1 MNICQIIR
9 SSMITINIIL
19 FSTPIFAQLSVGEIV
34 ESVAKSVVTIET
46 NNATGSGV
54 ILDSSGIVVT
64 NFHVIEGESEAIIRL
79 ENGDEFTDIAVV
91 DIDPVKDIALLKIKT
106 FDESVSPFGNSN
118 SLNVGDDVVIIGSP
132 RGFQQSVTTGIVSAI
147 RESGDGYKLIQTDA
161 AISPGS
167 SGGGMYNS
175 EGELVGIV
183 VSKLVDA
190 ENINF
195 VIPINY
201 VRGMYSTETKY
212 SLSEISN
219 QVERTGSSLSNVG
232 NNQNADLGELLSRIN
247 LDFTEYSDE
256 IWTLNHEIEGYP
268 ALVLAYDNDEV
279 IITTSYPNVDTG
291 ELNIDVL
298 KSILSNN
305 YKINYAKVGI
315 DEDNDIVVLNEF
327 PKKYFA
333 PDHYEDI
340 VNSVATLSLLIELE
354 ELAEN
359 SDSGDVSTKSPLT
372 FSNNRG
378 LETFAFLDGNAQ
390 IAFNSNDWEIDNS
403 SVNEDA
409 EIAKEYGFKHK
420 SEPLWFKIIA
430 EKSELSYEMLMDA
443 LIENAS
449 SGGLEQIEVARKGMR
464 EVNGLQLQWVNLNGI
479 YQGAR
484 MTFYSHMYTGQKGTI
499 QLAGFTTSNLIEEH
513 EPIIDDLVSSFR
525 LIENN

>member
-1 MNICQIIR
+1 MNNYQIIR
-9 SSMITINIIL
+9 SSIITINIIL

-54 ILDSSGIVVT
+54 ILDSSGIIVT

-79 ENGDEFTDIAVV
+79 ANGDEFTDIAVV
-91 DIDPVKDIALLKIKT
+91 DIDTVKDIALLKIKI

-118 SLNVGDDVVIIGSP
+118 SLNIGDDVVIIGSP

-147 RESGDGYKLIQTDA
+147 RDSGDGYKLIQTDA

-201 VRGMYSTETKY
+201 VRGMYSTETKF
-212 SLSEISN
+212 SLSEVSN
-219 QVERTGSSLSNVG
+219 QVERTGSILSNVE
-232 NNQNADLGELLSRIN
+232 NNQDAELGELLSSTN
-247 LDFTEYSDE
+247 LDFSEHSDGF
-256 IWTLNHEIEGYP
+256 WFFDHEIEGYVDRV
-268 ALVLAYDNDEV
+268 AVYASDEM
-279 IITTSYPNVDTG
+279 IITVSYP
-291 ELNIDVL
+291 ELNIAELSIDDL
-298 KSILSNN
+298 KSILSDN
-305 YKINYAKVGI
+305 YQMNYAKVGI
-315 DEDNDIVVLNEF
+315 DADDIIVLNEL
-327 PKKYFA
+327 PKKLFI
-333 PDHYEDI
+333 PEHYEDI
-340 VNSVATLSLLIELE
+340 VDSVANLSLLIELKK
-354 ELAEN
+354 ELTEN
-359 SDSGDVSTKSPLT
+359 TGDLSTKNPLT

-378 LETFAFLDGNAQ
+378 LEIFTFLDGNAQ

-403 SVNEDA
+403 SVSEDTGF
-409 EIAKEYGFKHK
+409 AKEYGFVHK

-430 EKSELSYEMLMDA
+430 EKSELSYEILLDV

-449 SGGLEQIEVARKGMR
+449 SGGLEQAELTRKGMR
-464 EVNGLQLQWVNLNGI
+464 EVNGLQLQWVNMNGS
-479 YQGAR
+479 YQGSKVA
-484 MTFYSHMYTGQKGTI
+484 FYYHLYTGQKGTV
-499 QLAGFTTSNLIEEH
+499 QLAAFTTSNLIEEY
-513 EPIIDDLVSSFR
+513 ESIIDDLVSSFR